1 MARDQK
7 GALAEQRTIVYVD
20 QAAFYLLPGVVRTYA
35 PRGQPPI
42 LRAPKSYDHLS
53 VMSGVS
59 ENRRLFVRYQQE
71 AYTGEAVVG
80 FLKHLLR
87 HIPGKLLVVW
97 DGARIHWSE
106 AVKTFLATLP
116 DRRLRLVRIPPY
128 APELNP
134 DEGIWRYL
142 KYVELRNLVC
152 KNLDELRYELKLA
165 VARLR
170 HKPDVLS
177 GVIRQTSL

>member
-1 MARDQK
+1 MAGDQK
-7 GALAEQRTIVYVD
+7 GAIAEQRTIIYVD

-35 PRGQPPI
+35 PRGHTPV
-42 LRAPKSYDHLS
+42 LRAPKSYEHLS

-59 ENRRLFVRYQQE
+59 ENGRLYVRYQRD
-71 AYTGEAVVG
+71 AYTGETVVG

-87 HIPGKLLVVW
+87 HIDGKLLVVW
-97 DGARIHWSE
+97 DGARIHSCE
-106 AVKTFLATLP
+106 AVKAFLASVPEQRLHLIRLP
-116 DRRLRLVRIPPY
+116 AY

-152 KNLDELRYELKLA
+152 KNVTELHYELTLA

-170 HKPDVLS
+170 HKTDVLR
-177 GVIRQTSL
+177 GVIRQTGL

>member
-20 QAAFYLLPGVVRTYA
+20 QAGFSLLPGVVRTYA
-35 PRGQPPI
+35 PRGQTPI

-59 ENRRLFVRYQQE
+59 ESGRLYVRYQDD
-71 AYTGEAVVG
+71 AYTGETVVG

-97 DGARIHWSE
+97 DGAPIHWSKP
-106 AVKTFLATLP
+106 VKTLLATVP
-116 DRRLRLVRIPPY
+116 DQRLRLVRIPPY

-152 KNLDELRYELKLA
+152 KILDDLRRELKLA

-170 HKPDVLS
+170 HKAHVLS
-177 GVIRQTSL
+177 GVIRQTGL

>member
-1 MARDQK
+1 MARNQK
-7 GALAEQRTIVYVD
+7 RAGAEQRTIVYVD

-35 PRGQPPI
+35 PRGQTPI

-53 VMSGVS
+53 VMSGVT
-59 ENRRLFVRYQQE
+59 EKGRLYVRYQE
-71 AYTGEAVVG
+71 KAYTGEAVVD

-97 DGARIHWSE
+97 DGARIHWSA
-106 AVKTFLATLP
+106 AVKTFLATIP
-116 DRRLRLVRIPPY
+116 DQRLHLVRIPAY

-142 KYVELRNLVC
+142 KYVELRNVVC
-152 KNLDELRYELKLA
+152 KTLDELRYERKRA

-170 HKPDVLS
+170 HKADVL
-177 GVIRQTSL
+177 GGLIRQTGL